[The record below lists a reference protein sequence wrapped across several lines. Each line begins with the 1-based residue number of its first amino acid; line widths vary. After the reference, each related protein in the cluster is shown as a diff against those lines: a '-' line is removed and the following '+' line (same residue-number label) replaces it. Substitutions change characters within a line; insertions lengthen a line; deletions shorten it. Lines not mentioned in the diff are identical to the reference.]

1 MSTKLAY
8 SLCICIY
15 AKIYVNLFWRLRI
28 LNKLVLIDGNSLSFR
43 AFYALPLLSNH
54 AGIHTNAVYGFA
66 MLLEK
71 IIKEEKPNHFLV
83 AFDAGK
89 TTFRHSKYSEYKG
102 GRQKTPPELSEQF
115 PYIRQLLDA
124 YHIKRY
130 ELDNYEA
137 DDIIGILSRQ
147 ADEADFETIIIT
159 GDRDL
164 TQLATDN
171 VTIYYT
177 KKGVTDVDHYTPEF
191 IAEKYQGL
199 VPKQIIDMKGLM
211 GDTSDNIP
219 GVAGVGEKTAI
230 KLLNQFESVEGVYE
244 HIEEVTAKKLKEK
257 LINSKDD
264 ALMSKDLA
272 TINVHSPIEVSLE
285 DTKLTLQDDTAEK
298 IELFKKLEFKQL
310 LADIDTSSN
319 NEEVIDKTFEIEQD
333 FQNVD
338 FNDLNEAVIHF
349 ELDGTNYLKDAILK
363 FGFYTNHQHVVI
375 NADDVKNYKNL
386 VRWLEDKN
394 TTKIVYDA
402 KKTYVSAHRLGINIE
417 NIEFDV
423 MLASYIIDPSR
434 SIDDVKSV
442 VSLYGQNYVKDNITV
457 FGKGKKHHIP
467 EESILNEHIAS
478 VTEAISAVTPI
489 MKSQLEDY
497 NQIELLKDLELPLA
511 RILSEMEEIGIYTD
525 INDLKEMEFEI
536 QKKLD
541 VLISNIHESAGE
553 AFNINSPKQLG
564 VVLFETLQLPV
575 IKKTKTGYSTAVD
588 VLEKLQGEHPIIDDI
603 LEYRQLS
610 KLQSTYVEGL
620 QKVIS
625 KDHRIHTRFNQTLAQ
640 TGRLSSV
647 DPNLQNIPIRLEEGR
662 KIRKA
667 FKPTSKDSVILSA
680 DYSQIELRV
689 LAHITQDESLKHAF
703 INGHDIHTATAMKV
717 FNIESDQVDSLMRR
731 QAKAVNFGIVYGISD
746 YGLSQSLGITRKKA
760 KAFIDD
766 YLASFP
772 GVKQYMSDIVKDAK
786 AQGYVETLL
795 HRRRYIPDITSRNFN
810 LRSFAE
816 RTAMNTPIQGS
827 AADIIKLAMVKFSE
841 KIKETKYH
849 AKLLLQ
855 VHDELIFEIP
865 KSEVED
871 FTKFVEEIMEQ
882 ALVLD
887 VPLKVDSNYGATWY
901 DAK

>member
-1 MSTKLAY
+1 MNTKLAY

-137 DDIIGILSRQ
+137 DDIIGTLSRQ
-147 ADEADFETIIIT
+147 ADEEDFETIIIT

-177 KKGVTDVDHYTPEF
+177 KKGVTDVDHYTPKF
-191 IAEKYQGL
+191 IAEKYNGL

-285 DTKLTLQDDTAEK
+285 DTKLNLQDDTTEK

-310 LADIDTSSN
+310 LADIDTSST

-338 FNDLNEAVIHF
+338 LNDLNEAVIHF
-349 ELDGTNYLKDAILK
+349 ELEGTNYLKDTILK

-375 NADDVKNYKNL
+375 NAEDVKDYKHL
-386 VRWLEDKN
+386 VQWLEDKN

-442 VSLYGQNYVKDNITV
+442 VSLYGQNYVKDNITI

-467 EESILNEHIAS
+467 EEPILNEHIAS
-478 VTEAISAVTPI
+478 VTEAIAAVTPI

-497 NQIELLKDLELPLA
+497 NQVELLKDLELPLA

-603 LEYRQLS
+603 LEYRQLA

-640 TGRLSSV
+640 TGRLSSI

-717 FNIESDQVDSLMRR
+717 FNVESDQVDSLMRR

-746 YGLSQSLGITRKKA
+746 YGLSQSLGITRKQA

-871 FTKFVEEIMEQ
+871 FSKFVEEIMEQ

>member
-1 MSTKLAY
+1 MNTKLAY

-137 DDIIGILSRQ
+137 DDIIGTLSRQ
-147 ADEADFETIIIT
+147 ADEEDFETIIIT

-177 KKGVTDVDHYTPEF
+177 KKGVTDVDHYTPKF
-191 IAEKYQGL
+191 IAEKYNGL

-285 DTKLTLQDDTAEK
+285 DTKLTLQDDTTEK

-310 LADIDTSSN
+310 LADIDTSST

-338 FNDLNEAVIHF
+338 LNDLNEAVIHF
-349 ELDGTNYLKDAILK
+349 ELEGTNYLKDTILK

-375 NADDVKNYKNL
+375 NAEDVKDYKHL
-386 VRWLEDKN
+386 VQWLEDKN

-442 VSLYGQNYVKDNITV
+442 VSLYGQNYVKDNITI
-457 FGKGKKHHIP
+457 FGKGKNHHIP
-467 EESILNEHIAS
+467 EEPILNEHIAS
-478 VTEAISAVTPI
+478 VTEAIAAVTPT

-603 LEYRQLS
+603 LEYRQLA

-640 TGRLSSV
+640 TGRLSSI

-717 FNIESDQVDSLMRR
+717 FNVESDQVDSLMRR

-795 HRRRYIPDITSRNFN
+795 HRRRYIPDITSRNVN

-871 FTKFVEEIMEQ
+871 FSKFVEEIMEQ

>member
-1 MSTKLAY
+1 MNTKLAY

-137 DDIIGILSRQ
+137 DDIIGTLSRQ
-147 ADEADFETIIIT
+147 ADEEDFETIIIT

-177 KKGVTDVDHYTPEF
+177 KKGVTDVDHYTPKF
-191 IAEKYQGL
+191 IAEKYNGL

-285 DTKLTLQDDTAEK
+285 DTKLNLQDDTTEK

-310 LADIDTSSN
+310 LADIDTSST

-338 FNDLNEAVIHF
+338 LNDLNEAVIHF
-349 ELDGTNYLKDAILK
+349 ELEGTNYLKDTILK

-375 NADDVKNYKNL
+375 NAEDVKDYKHL
-386 VRWLEDKN
+386 VQWLEDKN

-442 VSLYGQNYVKDNITV
+442 VSLYGQNYVKDNITI

-467 EESILNEHIAS
+467 EEPILNEHIAS
-478 VTEAISAVTPI
+478 VTEAIAAVTPI

-497 NQIELLKDLELPLA
+497 NQVELLKDLELPLA

-525 INDLKEMEFEI
+525 INDLKEMESEI

-553 AFNINSPKQLG
+553 TFNINSPKQLG

-603 LEYRQLS
+603 LEYRQLA

-640 TGRLSSV
+640 TGRLSSI

-717 FNIESDQVDSLMRR
+717 FNVESDQVDSLMRR

-871 FTKFVEEIMEQ
+871 FSKFVEEIMEQ

>member
-1 MSTKLAY
+1 MNTKLAY

-137 DDIIGILSRQ
+137 DDIIGTLSRQ
-147 ADEADFETIIIT
+147 ADEEDFETIIIT

-177 KKGVTDVDHYTPEF
+177 KKGVTDVDHYTPKF
-191 IAEKYQGL
+191 IAEKYNGL

-285 DTKLTLQDDTAEK
+285 DTKLTLQDDTTEK

-310 LADIDTSSN
+310 LADIDTSST

-338 FNDLNEAVIHF
+338 LNDLNEAVIHF
-349 ELDGTNYLKDAILK
+349 ELEGTNYLKDTILK

-375 NADDVKNYKNL
+375 NAEDVKDYKHL
-386 VRWLEDKN
+386 VQWLEDKN

-442 VSLYGQNYVKDNITV
+442 VSLYGQNYVKDNITI

-467 EESILNEHIAS
+467 EEPILNEHIAS
-478 VTEAISAVTPI
+478 VTEAIAAVTPT

-603 LEYRQLS
+603 LEYRQLA

-640 TGRLSSV
+640 TGRLSSI

-717 FNIESDQVDSLMRR
+717 FNVESDQVDSLMRR

-746 YGLSQSLGITRKKA
+746 YGLSQSLGITRKQA

-871 FTKFVEEIMEQ
+871 FSKFVEEIMEQ

>member
-1 MSTKLAY
+1 M
-8 SLCICIY
+8 
-15 AKIYVNLFWRLRI
+15 
-28 LNKLVLIDGNSLSFR
+28 NKLVLIDGNSLSFR
-43 AFYALPLLSNH
+43 AFYALPLLSNK

-71 IIKEEKPNHFLV
+71 ILKEEKPNHFLV

-89 TTFRHSKYSEYKG
+89 TTFRHEKYSEYKG

-137 DDIIGILSRQ
+137 DDIIGTLSK
-147 ADEADFETIIIT
+147 EADKAGFQTIIIT

-177 KKGVTDVDHYTPEF
+177 KKGVTDVDHYTPDF
-191 IAEKYQGL
+191 IAEKYNGL
-199 VPKQIIDMKGLM
+199 TPNQIIDMKGLM

-230 KLLNQFESVEGVYE
+230 KLLNQFDTVEGVYE
-244 HIEEVTAKKLKEK
+244 HLDEISGKKLKEK
-257 LINSKDD
+257 LQNSKED
-264 ALMSKDLA
+264 ALMSKELA
-272 TINVHSPIEVSLE
+272 TINVDSPIEVKLE
-285 DTKLTLQDDTAEK
+285 DTLMTHQDEQQEK

-310 LADIDTSSN
+310 LADIDQSASV
-319 NEEVIDKTFEIEQD
+319 EDAIEKTFEIETSFD
-333 FQNVD
+333 NVD
-338 FNDLNEAVIHF
+338 FTSLKEVAIHF
-349 ELDGTNYLKDAILK
+349 ELDGGNYLRNNILK
-363 FGFYTNHQHVVI
+363 FSLFTGEKHIVI
-375 NADDVKNYKNL
+375 NADDINNYAEL
-386 VRWLEDKN
+386 VSWLENPN
-394 TTKIVYDA
+394 TKKVVYDA
-402 KKTYVSAHRLGINIE
+402 KKTYVASHRLGIDIQNIS
-417 NIEFDV
+417 FDI

-434 SIDDVKSV
+434 TISDVQSV
-442 VSLYGQNYVKDNITV
+442 VSLYGQSFVKDDVSIY
-457 FGKGKKHHIP
+457 GKGKKFKVP
-467 EESILNEHIAS
+467 EDDVLNPYVASI
-478 VTEAISAVTPI
+478 TDAIYFAKPN
-489 MKSQLEDY
+489 MDKQLEEY
-497 NQIELLKDLELPLA
+497 NQVELLADLELPLA
-511 RILSEMEEIGIYTD
+511 KILSEMEEIGIYTD
-525 INDLKEMEFEI
+525 VHDLEEMEKEI
-536 QKKLD
+536 QEKLD
-541 VLISNIHESAGE
+541 VLIRNIHDAAGE
-553 AFNINSPKQLG
+553 DFNINSPKQLG

-588 VLEKLQGEHPIIDDI
+588 VLEQLQGEHPIIDYI

-625 KDHRIHTRFNQTLAQ
+625 DDQRIHTRFNQTLAQ

-647 DPNLQNIPIRLEEGR
+647 DPNLQNIPVRLEEGR

-689 LAHITQDESLKHAF
+689 LAHITQDESMKEAF
-703 INGHDIHTATAMKV
+703 INGDDIHTATAMKV
-717 FNIESDQVDSLMRR
+717 FGVEADQVDSLMRR

-786 AQGYVETLL
+786 ALGYVETLL

-810 LRSFAE
+810 LRGFAE

-827 AADIIKLAMVKFSE
+827 AADIIKLAMVKFAQ
-841 KIKETKYH
+841 KMKEATYQ

-855 VHDELIFEIP
+855 VHDELIFEVP
-865 KSEVED
+865 KSEVDSFSE
-871 FTKFVEEIMEQ
+871 FVEEIMEN
-882 ALVLD
+882 ALQLD
-887 VPLKVDSNYGATWY
+887 VPLKVDSSYGATWY

>member
-1 MSTKLAY
+1 M
-8 SLCICIY
+8 
-15 AKIYVNLFWRLRI
+15 
-28 LNKLVLIDGNSLSFR
+28 NKLVLIDGNSLSFR
-43 AFYALPLLSNH
+43 AFYALPLLSNK

-71 IIKEEKPNHFLV
+71 ILKEEKPDHFLV

-89 TTFRHSKYSEYKG
+89 TTFRHEKYSEYKG

-137 DDIIGILSRQ
+137 DDIIGTLSK
-147 ADEADFETIIIT
+147 EADKAGFQTIIIT

-191 IAEKYQGL
+191 ISEKYNGL
-199 VPKQIIDMKGLM
+199 TPSQIIDMKGLM
-211 GDTSDNIP
+211 GDSSDNIP

-230 KLLNQFESVEGVYE
+230 KLLNQFNTVEGIYE
-244 HIEEVTAKKLKEK
+244 HLEEVSGKKLKEK
-257 LINSKDD
+257 LENSKED
-264 ALMSKDLA
+264 ALMSKELA
-272 TINVHSPIEVSLE
+272 TINVDSPIEVSLE
-285 DTKLTLQDDTAEK
+285 DTLMTNQNDQQEK

-310 LADIDTSSN
+310 LGDLDQTVGKAES
-319 NEEVIDKTFEIEQD
+319 EEKTFDIETTFD
-333 FQNVD
+333 KVD
-338 FNDLNEAVIHF
+338 FDSLKEAAIHL
-349 ELDGTNYLKDAILK
+349 ELDGGNYLKDNILK
-363 FGFYTNHQHVVI
+363 FSLFTGDKHVVI
-375 NADDVKNYKNL
+375 NAEDIKKHNELVK
-386 VRWLEDKN
+386 WLENPN
-394 TTKIVYDA
+394 TKKVVYDA
-402 KKTYVSAHRLGINIE
+402 KKTYVASHRLNINIQ
-417 NIEFDV
+417 NITFDI

-434 SIDDVKSV
+434 TISDVQSV
-442 VSLYGQNYVKDNITV
+442 VSLYGQSFVKDDVSIY
-457 FGKGKKHHIP
+457 GKGKKFKVP
-467 EESILNEHIAS
+467 EDNVLNPYVASI
-478 VTEAISAVTPI
+478 TDAIYFSKPN
-489 MKSQLEDY
+489 MDKQLEEY
-497 NQIELLKDLELPLA
+497 NQVELLADLELPLA
-511 RILSEMEEIGIYTD
+511 QILSEMEETGIYTD
-525 INDLKEMEFEI
+525 INDLKEMEIEI
-536 QKKLD
+536 QQKLD
-541 VLISNIHESAGE
+541 VLIKNIHEAAGE

-564 VVLFETLQLPV
+564 VVLFETLKLPV

-588 VLEKLQGEHPIIDDI
+588 VLEQLQGEHPIIEYI

-620 QKVIS
+620 QKVVS
-625 KDHRIHTRFNQTLAQ
+625 DDQRIHTRFNQTLAQ

-647 DPNLQNIPIRLEEGR
+647 DPNLQNIPVRLEEGR

-689 LAHITQDESLKHAF
+689 LAHITQDESMKEAF
-703 INGHDIHTATAMKV
+703 INGDDIHTATAMKV
-717 FNIESDQVDSLMRR
+717 FGVEADQVDSLMRR

-786 AQGYVETLL
+786 ALGYVETLL

-810 LRSFAE
+810 LRGFAE

-827 AADIIKLAMVKFSE
+827 AADIIKLAMVKFAE
-841 KIKETKYH
+841 KMKDTTYQ

-855 VHDELIFEIP
+855 VHDELIFEVP
-865 KSEVED
+865 KSEVES
-871 FTKFVEEIMEQ
+871 FSEFVEDIMEN
-882 ALVLD
+882 ALQLD
-887 VPLKVDSNYGATWY
+887 VPLKVDSSYGATWY

>member
-1 MSTKLAY
+1 M
-8 SLCICIY
+8 
-15 AKIYVNLFWRLRI
+15 
-28 LNKLVLIDGNSLSFR
+28 NKLVLIDGNSLSFR

-137 DDIIGILSRQ
+137 DDIIGTLSRQ
-147 ADEADFETIIIT
+147 ADEEDFETIIIT

-177 KKGVTDVDHYTPEF
+177 KKGVTDVDHYTPKF
-191 IAEKYQGL
+191 IAEKYNGL

-285 DTKLTLQDDTAEK
+285 DTKLTLQDDTTKK

-310 LADIDTSSN
+310 LADIDTSST

-338 FNDLNEAVIHF
+338 LNDLNEAVIHF
-349 ELDGTNYLKDAILK
+349 ELEGTNYLKDTILK

-375 NADDVKNYKNL
+375 NAEDVKDYKHL
-386 VRWLEDKN
+386 VQWLEDKN

-442 VSLYGQNYVKDNITV
+442 VSLYGQNYVKDNITI

-467 EESILNEHIAS
+467 EEPILNEHIAS
-478 VTEAISAVTPI
+478 VTEAIAAVTPI

-603 LEYRQLS
+603 LEYRQLA

-640 TGRLSSV
+640 TGRLSSI

-717 FNIESDQVDSLMRR
+717 FNVESDQVDSLMRR

-746 YGLSQSLGITRKKA
+746 YGLSQSLGITRKQA

-871 FTKFVEEIMEQ
+871 FSKFVEEIMEQ

>member
-137 DDIIGILSRQ
+137 DDIIGTLSRQ

-257 LINSKDD
+257 LINSKAD

-310 LADIDTSSN
+310 LADIDTPSN

-338 FNDLNEAVIHF
+338 LNDLNEAVIHF
-349 ELDGTNYLKDAILK
+349 ELEGTNYLKDAILK

-442 VSLYGQNYVKDNITV
+442 VGLYGQNYVKDNITV

-467 EESILNEHIAS
+467 EEPILNEHIAS
-478 VTEAISAVTPI
+478 VTEAIAAVTPT

-717 FNIESDQVDSLMRR
+717 FNVESDQVDSLMRR

-746 YGLSQSLGITRKKA
+746 YGLSQSLGITRKQA

-871 FTKFVEEIMEQ
+871 FSKFVEEIMEQ